1 MAFVIEDDED
11 GYANARGSVDPYDFD
26 LGALDDEGGGARR
39 GASTRPRD
47 RVRGVAARRTERPT
61 ATGTRAASAARAYS
75 TGSGGAGGRGQLV
88 TRAG

>member
-39 GASTRPRD
+39 AASTRPRD

-61 ATGTRAASAARAYS
+61 ATRVAPAARAYS
-75 TGSGGAGGRGQLV
+75 TGSGGAGGRGQLF
-88 TRAG
+88 TRAR